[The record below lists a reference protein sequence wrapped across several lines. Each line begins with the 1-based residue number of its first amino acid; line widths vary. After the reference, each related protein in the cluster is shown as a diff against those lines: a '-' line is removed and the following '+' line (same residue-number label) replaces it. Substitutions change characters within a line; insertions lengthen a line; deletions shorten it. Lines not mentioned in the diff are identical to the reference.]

1 MSDLPKRVQIREEG
15 PREGFQ
21 IERVGIPTEDKV
33 RLVDALSE
41 TGLDWIQV
49 TSFVSPKWV
58 PQMAD
63 AEEMS
68 QLFKKKEGIEYTALY
83 LNEAGARRAV
93 QSGKYN
99 VVGDLITTASNKF
112 SLRNTNRDIEQTVA
126 HLPRA
131 IETYKELGL
140 PINHGYVM
148 AAFGCNF
155 QGDVPLEQVMWL
167 IDKQVELGQEYGFTL
182 EEVTLADTMG
192 WANPEQIKRMVGA
205 VRNKY
210 PDLEVSLH
218 LHDTRGLAIA
228 NTYAALQM
236 GITKHSTSIGGLGG
250 CPFAGHAG
258 AAGNMV
264 TEDLVFMCH
273 EMGIETGVDLDKVI
287 EVGLL
292 AEEIVGHPLPGKVMK
307 GGNLNK
313 FRPQAATVAR
323 Q

>member
-1 MSDLPKRVQIREEG
+1 MLGE
-15 PREGFQ
+15 
-21 IERVGIPTEDKV
+21 
-33 RLVDALSE
+33 
-41 TGLDWIQV
+41 
-49 TSFVSPKWV
+49 
-58 PQMAD
+58 
-63 AEEMS
+63 
-68 QLFKKKEGIEYTALY
+68 
-83 LNEAGARRAV
+83 
-93 QSGKYN
+93 
-99 VVGDLITTASNKF
+99 LITTASNKF
-112 SLRNTNRDIEQTVA
+112 SLRNTNRDVEQTVA
-126 HLPRA
+126 HLPQA
-131 IETYKELGL
+131 IQTYKELGL

-155 QGDVPLEQVMWL
+155 EGDVPLEQVVWL
-167 IDKQVELGQEYGFTL
+167 IDKQVELGQEYDFTL

-205 VRNKY
+205 VRTKY
-210 PDLEVSLH
+210 PNLEVSLH

-236 GITKHSTSIGGLGG
+236 GATKHSTSIGGLGG
-250 CPFAGHAG
+250 CPFAGHKG

-313 FRPQAATVAR
+313 FRQQGVAVPR
-323 Q
+323 

>member
-1 MSDLPKRVQIREEG
+1 MSDLPKRIQIREEG

-33 RLVDALSE
+33 KLVDALSE

-63 AEEMS
+63 AEEMTA
-68 QLFKKKEGIEYTALY
+68 QFQAKPDVEYQALY
-83 LNEAGARRAV
+83 LNEAGAKRAI

-99 VVGDLITTASNKF
+99 VIGALITTASNKF
-112 SLRNTNRDIEQTVA
+112 SLRNTNRDLEQTVA
-126 HLPRA
+126 HLPEA
-131 IETYKELGL
+131 IKTYKDLGL
-140 PINHGYVM
+140 PIKHGYVM

-155 QGDVPLEQVMWL
+155 EGDVPLEQVMWL
-167 IDKQVELGQEYGFTL
+167 LDKQVELGQEHGFTL
-182 EEVTLADTMG
+182 EEFTLADTMG
-192 WANPEQIKRMVGA
+192 WANPEQVKRLVGA

-210 PDLEVSLH
+210 PEIDVSLH

-236 GITKHSTSIGGLGG
+236 GITKHSTSVGGLGG
-250 CPFAGHAG
+250 CPFAGHKG
-258 AAGNMV
+258 AAGNMT

-273 EMGIETGVDLDKVI
+273 EMGIETGVNLDKMI
-287 EVGLL
+287 ECGLL

-313 FRPQAATVAR
+313 FRQEAMAAAR
-323 Q
+323 